1 MDRERSRL
9 PVPRPNGQ
17 TNGDGEHE
25 MKRNLLLLTLATVVA
40 AGLEVVEKTL
50 ESRGLGGKPGASK
63 MLSPAAVSQ
72 SSASSQVCEPG
83 ASVPT
88 QEYQTQDHNVAMPFE
103 RSQDDTMPVQPDS
116 PKTPIRTHEDLS
128 KVFVPAVKDA
138 REEAKL
144 AWYGFHF
151 HDGDDACGSPG
162 YHEQKALWQ
171 RRFDELG
178 IFQTSGPSPLAKSK
192 QEEEVV
198 QIDDG
203 V

>member
-1 MDRERSRL
+1 MDRKRSRS

-25 MKRNLLLLTLATVVA
+25 MKRHLLLLTLATVVR
-40 AGLEVVEKTL
+40 AGIEVVEKTL
-50 ESRGLGGKPGASK
+50 ESRGLGGR
-63 MLSPAAVSQ
+63 PAAVSQ
-72 SSASSQVCEPG
+72 SSASSQICEPG
-83 ASVPT
+83 AFLPT
-88 QEYQTQDHNVAMPFE
+88 QEYQTQEHLEDFVSSEPP
-103 RSQDDTMPVQPDS
+103 QDDTTPVQPDS
-116 PKTPIRTHEDLS
+116 PKTPIRSHENIS
-128 KVFVPAVKDA
+128 KVFVPAAKDA

-178 IFQTSGPSPLAKSK
+178 MFQTSGPSPLAKSK
-192 QEEEVV
+192 QVEEVV
-198 QIDDG
+198 QVDDRA
-203 V
+203 